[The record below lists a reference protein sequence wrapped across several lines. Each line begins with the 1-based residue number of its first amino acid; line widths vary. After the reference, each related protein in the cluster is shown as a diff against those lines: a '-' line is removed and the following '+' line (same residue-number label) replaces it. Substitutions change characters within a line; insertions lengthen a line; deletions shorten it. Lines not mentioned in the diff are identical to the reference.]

1 MKKHCVALYGSWV
14 VPLVA
19 RTSVGT
25 LLYILLL
32 NTTLNPYLLTGD
44 LRDHSAFGDIVAA
57 AQPLRSRWAL
67 EMADRALPGNPWAL
81 EMDASAHCP
90 GAAGRSKWL
99 LRHCIRL
106 RLATYFLSV
115 VWIGSRIK
123 KGIGSRVELRKA
135 ISDLFCAFN
144 FLKIGF
150 SSARVSRWARAGRS
164 GSVVENSDKQVQTLN
179 QKLFKLGGR
188 TSQQVHQLN
197 SLPANRLTS
206 QQVNQLTD

>member
-19 RTSVGT
+19 RTSVGS

-81 EMDASAHCP
+81 EMDASALP
-90 GAAGRSKWL
+90 G
-99 LRHCIRL
+99 
-106 RLATYFLSV
+106 
-115 VWIGSRIK
+115 
-123 KGIGSRVELRKA
+123 
-135 ISDLFCAFN
+135 
-144 FLKIGF
+144 
-150 SSARVSRWARAGRS
+150 SRWALEMAAPPLYSTWTGYIFS
-164 GSVVENSDKQVQTLN
+164 FGSLDWFSN
-179 QKLFKLGGR
+179 
-188 TSQQVHQLN
+188 
-197 SLPANRLTS
+197 
-206 QQVNQLTD
+206 